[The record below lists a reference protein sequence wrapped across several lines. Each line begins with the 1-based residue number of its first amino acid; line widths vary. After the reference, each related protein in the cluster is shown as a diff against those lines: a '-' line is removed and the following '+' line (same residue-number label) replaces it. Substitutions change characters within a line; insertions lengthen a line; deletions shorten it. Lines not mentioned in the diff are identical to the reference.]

1 MPRAARRVCRGGDRR
16 SNRLRRHDEH
26 SLTPPR
32 KHETTGRTHFYVVRA
47 SCFRAFVAVI
57 RRSTGRSRVD
67 SAQSA
72 AYRAAVTHGG
82 FDCDVLVIG
91 AGPAGAAAAQLLAAW
106 GRSVVLVHRPSLS
119 GCSLAE
125 SLPSS
130 TRKLLHV
137 IGQLER

>member
-1 MPRAARRVCRGGDRR
+1 R
-16 SNRLRRHDEH
+16 
-26 SLTPPR
+26 
-32 KHETTGRTHFYVVRA
+32 RTHFYVVRA

-137 IGQLER
+137 IGQLERVDAAHLYPNTGNVVCWASASRVTTTAEAGFHFG